1 METRNS
7 LEKGG
12 GGPLLAGVARV
23 RDRVESLKHG
33 VKAWYF
39 RVLLSVVACPEC
51 GQGLRM
57 VGVSWAKCHSGHVVD
72 PTVAFQESECC
83 GAPLRRR
90 NCHYA
95 CSRCGHTVA
104 SRFLFDERIFDP
116 AYFAACAREARERK
130 RQKVEEIRRLLART
144 RSNDLSIA
152 AVPDLEAVPGLSM
165 DLDHF
170 VGGVEAVDVGQFLS
184 DDVFDMRAYW
194 DSIVTVLHDGGV
206 LFSRIPPM
214 HGSTRVDRVRCFR
227 TLVHMWHEREVN
239 LTQYGNDLLVEAR

>member
-7 LEKGG
+7 HEKAGDS
-12 GGPLLAGVARV
+12 PLLVGVARV

-39 RVLLSVVACPEC
+39 RVLLSAVTCPAC

-57 VGVSWAKCHSGHVVD
+57 IGVSQAQCKRGHTVD
-72 PTVAFQESECC
+72 PTVAFQESDCC
-83 GAPLRRR
+83 GAPLKRR

-116 AYFAACAREARERK
+116 AYFAASARESRERK
-130 RQKVEEIRRLLART
+130 RQKIEAMRQLLAGT
-144 RSNDLSIA
+144 RSSDLNFGD
-152 AVPDLEAVPGLSM
+152 VPDLDAVPGLAM
-165 DLDHF
+165 DLDQF

-194 DSIVTVLHDGGV
+194 DSIVTVLHDGEI

-214 HGSTRVDRVRCFR
+214 HGNARVDRVRCFR
-227 TLVHMWHEREVN
+227 TLVQMWHEREVN
-239 LTQYGNDLLVEAR
+239 LTQYGNDLLVEAL